1 MPLIQLIR
9 HGESIANAGGVSE
22 SPGCIPLSERG
33 QIQAASLTMSFAES
47 PDLIVVSSY
56 IRTQQTAAPLR
67 ARFSEIP
74 VEIWPIHEFTYLSPA
89 VYNHTSQ
96 DQRTP
101 ASQNY
106 WRLSNPDHCDGP
118 DAETFAEFISR
129 VDETI
134 TRLLN
139 RSERHICL
147 FTHSFFINAL
157 QWRMERRKAPVS
169 SEFML
174 GYQDFRKQH
183 PIANAS
189 ITSFEVGTH

>member
-1 MPLIQLIR
+1 MPIIKLIR
-9 HGESIANAGGVSE
+9 HGESIANAGGISQ

-33 QIQAASLTMSFAES
+33 QLQAASLTMSFAEA
-47 PDLIVVSSY
+47 PELFVVSSY

-74 VEIWPIHEFTYLSPA
+74 VETWPIHEFTYLSPE
-89 VYNHTSQ
+89 VYNNTSQ
-96 DQRTP
+96 EQRTP

-118 DAETFAEFISR
+118 GAETFTEFIGR
-129 VDETI
+129 VDSTI

-139 RSERHICL
+139 RNERHICL

-157 QWRMERRKAPVS
+157 QWRMEKRDAPVT
-169 SEFML
+169 SEFMQ
-174 GYQDFRKQH
+174 GYQDFRKNH

-189 ITSFEVGTH
+189 ITTFSVRTH